1 MVKKFSKIKSI
12 PLIYKIAF
20 ITLIAMILIGIFAPV
35 LAPYDPNAVDMTKR
49 LQSIS
54 REHFLGTDALGRD
67 VFSRILYGAR
77 ISIFLATL
85 ATICTMFLGTTI
97 GVIAGYF
104 GGVLDS
110 IIQVLVSIF
119 QGLPGLSFMIAIA
132 GVLGPGIKSLIIA
145 IVVTSWAGFSRVV
158 RGEVLKIKE
167 ENYIE
172 GARALGASHFYII
185 IHHILPNIFAPFIVL
200 FTVRIG
206 KVVLSMASLSFLG
219 LGIQPPQADWGV
231 MVNDAKTY
239 FRSYPHLLLAPGSCI
254 MLLCCSIN
262 LIGDGLRDLFDEKK
276 DFFNQ
281 YL

>member
-1 MVKKFSKIKSI
+1 MVKKFNKIKNI

-54 REHFLGTDALGRD
+54 KEQLLGTDALGRD

-77 ISIFLATL
+77 ISIFLAIL

-104 GGVLDS
+104 GGILDS

-132 GVLGPGIKSLIIA
+132 GVLGPGIKSLMIA

-185 IHHILPNIFAPFIVL
+185 IHHILPNIFASFIVL